1 MKFEEVLPAL
11 RTGKKVTS
19 RLTRAIN
26 CKYMYYLSTK
36 ESFYTD
42 TGFEV
47 LLLPQHFMK
56 IDDWE
61 IFDEKKPRKVK
72 LRYLTPEQYKKRDA
86 KNCKCGSIECRDC
99 LFRRVECDTCHE
111 NVWYLHKELYS
122 NEFLNQELEIEE
134 E

>member
-1 MKFEEVLPAL
+1 MKFEEILPVL
-11 RTGKKVTS
+11 REGKKVTS

-26 CKYMYYLSTK
+26 CKYMYYLFSK

-61 IFDEKKPRKVK
+61 IFDEKKPKKVK
-72 LRYLTPEQYKKRDA
+72 LRYLTPEQCKKWEV
-86 KNCKCGSIECRDC
+86 KNCGHIECRDC
-99 LFRRVECDTCHE
+99 IFRSVECDIYSDD
-111 NVWYLHKELYS
+111 VWYLNKNLYS
-122 NEFLNQELEIEE
+122 DEFLNQEVEIEE
-134 E
+134 D